1 MADIL
6 MMALRLKLKKISEPG
21 LTDYRSIWK
30 VADEGK
36 KSRKHS
42 KTVFL
47 NTVAR
52 LRFRCTS
59 DKSGEV
65 DWQPVALSSIQNVR
79 RIISYV
85 ADWVPACTVIFGCHV
100 SKGTFERNVSIE
112 PGYDPALRTAA
123 LTEVLQ

>member
-1 MADIL
+1 MPDIL

-36 KSRKHS
+36 KPRKPS

-52 LRFRCTS
+52 LSVFDVRAISLARLIGSPLRYLAYRMC
-59 DKSGEV
+59 EE
-65 DWQPVALSSIQNVR
+65 LS
-79 RIISYV
+79 
-85 ADWVPACTVIFGCHV
+85 AT
-100 SKGTFERNVSIE
+100 
-112 PGYDPALRTAA
+112 
-123 LTEVLQ
+123 